1 MNIKMK
7 EKEKNNLKNTIDLKD
22 LLVMKNKASFK
33 SKNINIQTFTIDRN
47 LNNFYSDKNFFSTKN
62 IKNIYLHNSS
72 LKNYNIVTKNDYFLK
87 KNRNSFFNSFDSERV
102 PSPINSVGSSKYIP
116 SGKKKLRKR
125 KYHNQIINK
134 KNRYKNIDKSDS
146 LHNLSFNT
154 NTNTYSNISYI
165 YSSSSSSENEYDNDY
180 SDSSEAS
187 CKSREDKRKK
197 YFDKMMVEEN
207 ELDYLKRSEV
217 GLVSTDEED
226 NNNSMENSISIEE
239 NFNNEIERILIEIY
253 NKNISLISSGN
264 CNEISKNN
272 GEIED
277 VERQIKKY
285 LKRENLKTNLLV
297 LKSLGNKIKELI
309 GKYKEKVFE
318 IEELKNLQNE
328 LQRKILNDQIYR
340 NNNSL
345 ESNVATN
352 SNSNGSFNSNLDE
365 ENIIKST
372 LMLVP
377 EEELNG
383 KGISHI
389 LLRELINIKRTLK
402 ISSKAIEGLF
412 KYPLNILK
420 NEEGKKIKFSV
431 ELMQREEF
439 CKILLDDEIISTL
452 LAQIKE
458 IFSSTNNS
466 EINRWLLEL
475 DENYDHKNEMSRFIE
490 YVNDKLS
497 YNNKTNDNDNNNYY
511 LEDLKNSR
519 DKKENEESV
528 YKKEIEEIK
537 TKIKKKKN
545 KNKINKPEEKI
556 DELKFKDIDEILN
569 YINEDT
575 DSKKGKKKCKKQ
587 KKNKKKKEDEKENQT
602 NEEQNNYKIDNDSL
616 RFEKEFENF
625 KEDLTKDTMYIYEIN
640 NKIKPCLSENFLN
653 NIAII

>member
-7 EKEKNNLKNTIDLKD
+7 EKEKNNLKNKIDLKD

-33 SKNINIQTFTIDRN
+33 SKNINIQTFMIDRN

-125 KYHNQIINK
+125 KYHNQIIQK
-134 KNRYKNIDKSDS
+134 KNRYKNIDKNDS

-187 CKSREDKRKK
+187 YKSREDKRKK

-297 LKSLGNKIKELI
+297 LKSLGNKIKELMDLWRDFI
-309 GKYKEKVFE
+309 SVVCNDCGKRLILKKESNYVVCTNCKSTILIEKDVVGSVPVEYSNLTSKEYYLLLTKEK
-318 IEELKNLQNE
+318 
-328 LQRKILNDQIYR
+328 
-340 NNNSL
+340 
-345 ESNVATN
+345 
-352 SNSNGSFNSNLDE
+352 SFNPYLFPKDSKYNLEPDFE
-365 ENIIKST
+365 
-372 LMLVP
+372 
-377 EEELNG
+377 
-383 KGISHI
+383 
-389 LLRELINIKRTLK
+389 
-402 ISSKAIEGLF
+402 
-412 KYPLNILK
+412 
-420 NEEGKKIKFSV
+420 KK
-431 ELMQREEF
+431 
-439 CKILLDDEIISTL
+439 
-452 LAQIKE
+452 
-458 IFSSTNNS
+458 
-466 EINRWLLEL
+466 
-475 DENYDHKNEMSRFIE
+475 
-490 YVNDKLS
+490 
-497 YNNKTNDNDNNNYY
+497 
-511 LEDLKNSR
+511 
-519 DKKENEESV
+519 
-528 YKKEIEEIK
+528 
-537 TKIKKKKN
+537 
-545 KNKINKPEEKI
+545 
-556 DELKFKDIDEILN
+556 LKF
-569 YINEDT
+569 
-575 DSKKGKKKCKKQ
+575 
-587 KKNKKKKEDEKENQT
+587 
-602 NEEQNNYKIDNDSL
+602 
-616 RFEKEFENF
+616 
-625 KEDLTKDTMYIYEIN
+625 
-640 NKIKPCLSENFLN
+640 
-653 NIAII
+653 

>member
-7 EKEKNNLKNTIDLKD
+7 EKEKNNLKNKIDLKD

-33 SKNINIQTFTIDRN
+33 SKNINIQTFIIDRN

-125 KYHNQIINK
+125 KYYNQIINK

-165 YSSSSSSENEYDNDY
+165 YCSSSSSENEYDNDY

-187 CKSREDKRKK
+187 YKSREDKRKK

-226 NNNSMENSISIEE
+226 NNNSMENSNSIEE

-285 LKRENLKTNLLV
+285 LKRENLKTNL
-297 LKSLGNKIKELI
+297 
-309 GKYKEKVFE
+309 
-318 IEELKNLQNE
+318 
-328 LQRKILNDQIYR
+328 
-340 NNNSL
+340 
-345 ESNVATN
+345 
-352 SNSNGSFNSNLDE
+352 
-365 ENIIKST
+365 
-372 LMLVP
+372 
-377 EEELNG
+377 
-383 KGISHI
+383 
-389 LLRELINIKRTLK
+389 
-402 ISSKAIEGLF
+402 
-412 KYPLNILK
+412 
-420 NEEGKKIKFSV
+420 
-431 ELMQREEF
+431 
-439 CKILLDDEIISTL
+439 
-452 LAQIKE
+452 
-458 IFSSTNNS
+458 
-466 EINRWLLEL
+466 
-475 DENYDHKNEMSRFIE
+475 
-490 YVNDKLS
+490 
-497 YNNKTNDNDNNNYY
+497 
-511 LEDLKNSR
+511 
-519 DKKENEESV
+519 
-528 YKKEIEEIK
+528 
-537 TKIKKKKN
+537 
-545 KNKINKPEEKI
+545 
-556 DELKFKDIDEILN
+556 
-569 YINEDT
+569 
-575 DSKKGKKKCKKQ
+575 
-587 KKNKKKKEDEKENQT
+587 
-602 NEEQNNYKIDNDSL
+602 
-616 RFEKEFENF
+616 
-625 KEDLTKDTMYIYEIN
+625 
-640 NKIKPCLSENFLN
+640 
-653 NIAII
+653 